1 MSSSSDPDGMKVRTL
16 RALSGRG
23 GPQRRLKIGGVVIL
37 LGIILMLASSFWL
50 GLVVVGLGVVVGGVI
65 KGKRN

>member
-50 GLVVVGLGVVVGGVI
+50 GLVVVGLGVVVSGVI

>member
-1 MSSSSDPDGMKVRTL
+1 MSSSSDPDGVKVRPL

-23 GPQRRLKIGGVVIL
+23 GPQRRLKIGGGVIL
-37 LGIILMLASSFWL
+37 LGVILMLASSFWL
-50 GLVVVGLGVVVGGVI
+50 GLVVVGLGVVVSGVI

>member
-1 MSSSSDPDGMKVRTL
+1 MSSTGNPDGVKVRTL

-23 GPQRRLKIGGVVIL
+23 GPQRRVKIGAGVIL

-50 GLVVVGLGVVVGGVI
+50 GLIVVGLGVVVGGVI
-65 KGKRN
+65 KGKRY

>member
-37 LGIILMLASSFWL
+37 LGVILMLASSFWL

>member
-1 MSSSSDPDGMKVRTL
+1 MSSSSDPDGVKVRTL

-23 GPQRRLKIGGVVIL
+23 GPQRRLKIGGGVIL
-37 LGIILMLASSFWL
+37 LGVILMLAWGFWA
-50 GLVVVGLGVVVGGVI
+50 GLVVVGLGVVVSGVV

>member
-23 GPQRRLKIGGVVIL
+23 GPQRRLKIGGGVIL

-50 GLVVVGLGVVVGGVI
+50 GLVVVGLGVVVSGVI

>member
-1 MSSSSDPDGMKVRTL
+1 MNSSNPDGMKVRTL

-50 GLVVVGLGVVVGGVI
+50 GLIVVGLGVVVGGVI
-65 KGKRN
+65 KGKR

>member
-1 MSSSSDPDGMKVRTL
+1 MSSRGNPDGMKVRTL

-23 GPQRRLKIGGVVIL
+23 GPQRRLKIGGAVIL

-65 KGKRN
+65 KGKRY

>member
-1 MSSSSDPDGMKVRTL
+1 MSSGSDPDGVKVRTL

-23 GPQRRLKIGGVVIL
+23 GPQRRLKIGGGVIL

-50 GLVVVGLGVVVGGVI
+50 GLLVVGLGVVVSGVI

>member
-1 MSSSSDPDGMKVRTL
+1 MSSSSDPDGVKVRTL

-23 GPQRRLKIGGVVIL
+23 GPQRRLKIGGGVIL
-37 LGIILMLASSFWL
+37 LGVILMLAWGFWA
-50 GLVVVGLGVVVGGVI
+50 GLVVVGLGVVVSGVI

>member
-1 MSSSSDPDGMKVRTL
+1 MSSSSDPDGVKVRTL

-23 GPQRRLKIGGVVIL
+23 GPQRRLKIGGGVIL
-37 LGIILMLASSFWL
+37 LGVILMLASSFWL
-50 GLVVVGLGVVVGGVI
+50 GLVVVGLGVVVSGVI